1 MTQPI
6 ISVTVHVEDNDKAY
20 RDLLHT
26 LEGDVSHVDVG
37 IHPISGEELV
47 MIAGVHEFGATIQ
60 HPGGQPF
67 YPSAKKPK
75 GPHTELDDGTFI
87 GFKKKGK
94 PGPVT
99 KPHEII
105 IPARSFIRSTV
116 DERRKTYEQAGG
128 EQWNKILEGKKTIL
142 RALVFMGNLIEKDIK
157 AKIVSLRDPPNAPST
172 VTRKGSDNPLI
183 GETGNLLN
191 SIRYAV
197 KTSKGNVVD
206 NDFTR

>member
-1 MTQPI
+1 MPQPI

-37 IHPISGEELV
+37 IHPVSGEEMV
-47 MIAGVHEFGATIQ
+47 MIASTHEFGATIA

-67 YPSAKKPK
+67 YPSEKEPK
-75 GPHTELDDGTFI
+75 GPSAELKDGTFI
-87 GFKKKGK
+87 GFKKKGS
-94 PGPVT
+94 PGPQT

-116 DERRKTYEQAGG
+116 DERRKQYEEAGAN
-128 EQWNKILEGKKTIL
+128 QWNFVLEAKKTIKK
-142 RALVFMGNLIEKDIK
+142 ALVFMGQMIEKDIK
-157 AKIVSLRDPPNAPST
+157 AKIVAIDTPPNAPST
-172 VTRKGSDNPLI
+172 IKAKGGDDNPLI
-183 GETGNLLN
+183 DTGAMLG
-191 SIRYAV
+191 SVRYAV
-197 KTSKGNVVD
+197 KTDKGVVVE